1 MSTAAQR
8 QARHQRHRLQPGINL
23 TPMLDI
29 LFNLIFFF
37 VLTTNIRDETWQ
49 MKIELP
55 RARTAAPG
63 EQIEQVPVVSINAE
77 GALFYQNRPVVEE
90 ELNLELKALAARGV
104 GQIRLRI
111 DAMARNGRVVEIMDF
126 CRLAGIDVF
135 SWDAEPASAL
145 PSGALPPRP

>member
-1 MSTAAQR
+1 MSTLAQR

-63 EQIEQVPVVSINAE
+63 EQVEKVPVIVIDAE
-77 GALFYQNRPVVEE
+77 GRLFFGDRSVVEE
-90 ELNLELKALAARGV
+90 ELNLELQALSARGV
-104 GQIRLRI
+104 GQVRLRI
-111 DAMARNGRVVEIMDF
+111 DAMARNGRVVEVMDF
-126 CRLAGIDVF
+126 CRLSGIDVF
-135 SWDAEPASAL
+135 SWDADPVAA
-145 PSGALPPRP
+145 PPGVVPPRP